1 MHATMQTRL
10 GTLVLCVA
18 STMLVRHTQD
28 AIGDSL
34 SGLGAE
40 TRRIVV

>member
-1 MHATMQTRL
+1 MIQTRL
-10 GTLVLCVA
+10 GTIILYVA

-40 TRRIVV
+40 TRRIAV